1 MCERPPE
8 SSVTHIRFGSVFR
21 FGSILGAIGAALSPG
36 RIGIA
41 MFTLA
46 LLVGGGRIWDAVSTS
61 SDTTDVRPFNYVV
74 EQAEQFGT
82 SLVAAMLKAEP
93 TAFVSAAQSILWDL
107 PSTLWT
113 NGNALFVILFGLWT
127 AATLAFGGGLL
138 CRLEAVAKA
147 SHDREPLGPAMAM
160 VISRWTAF
168 FGALVMPLVLAGVLA
183 FILLVFGLLFFSLPV
198 MDVLGGLFYGVA
210 LVLGLSVS
218 LLLLGFAVSCPLLLP
233 AVATENCDG
242 PDAMHRAIAYVVACP
257 LRWLLY
263 LFTILLGLAMGL
275 LLVLTVSELT
285 VYVTGSLVNQWASGE
300 SLSYATA
307 AMNGTDSTDA
317 ALHTQWAGGLVA
329 FWMGLVQWVVAGWSL
344 AYVMSA
350 STRAYLLLRLTCDGQ
365 DEREIWWPGLIRGT
379 LAPKPPSSLDHV
391 E

>member
-8 SSVTHIRFGSVFR
+8 SSVAHIRFGSVFR
-21 FGSILGAIGAALSPG
+21 FGSILGAIGAALNPG

-46 LLVGGGRIWDAVSTS
+46 LLVGGGRIWDAASTS

-82 SLVAAMLKAEP
+82 SLITATRKAEP
-93 TAFVSAAQSILWDL
+93 TAFASAVQSILWDL

-113 NGNALFVILFGLWT
+113 NGNALFVILFGIWT
-127 AATLAFGGGLL
+127 AAVLAFGGGLL
-138 CRLEAVAKA
+138 CRLEAVGKA
-147 SHDREPLGPAMAM
+147 SQDREPLGPALAM

-183 FILLVFGLLFFSLPV
+183 FIVLLFGLLFFSLPV
-198 MDVLGGLFYGVA
+198 IDVLGGLFYGVA
-210 LVLGLSVS
+210 LVLGLGIA
-218 LLLLGFAVSCPLLLP
+218 LLLLGFSVACPLLLP

-242 PDAMHRAIAYVVACP
+242 PDAMHRAIAYVVARP

-263 LFTILLGLAMGL
+263 LFTILLGLALGL
-275 LLVLTVSELT
+275 LLVVTVSKLT
-285 VYVTGSLVNQWASGE
+285 VYVTGSLVDQWAFGE
-300 SLSYATA
+300 SISHASA
-307 AMNGTDSTDA
+307 AMDGTNSADA
-317 ALHTQWAGGLVA
+317 VWHTQWAGGLVA
-329 FWMGLVQWVVAGWSL
+329 FWMGLVQWIVAGWSL

-379 LAPKPPSSLDHV
+379 LAPEPPSPIDRGK
-391 E
+391 

>member
-8 SSVTHIRFGSVFR
+8 SSVAHIRFGSVFR
-21 FGSILGAIGAALSPG
+21 FGSILGAIGAALNPR

-46 LLVGGGRIWDAVSTS
+46 LLVGGGRFWDAVSTS
-61 SDTTDVRPFNYVV
+61 SDSTDVRPFNYVV
-74 EQAEQFGT
+74 EQAEQFGAN
-82 SLVAAMLKAEP
+82 LVTATLKAEP
-93 TAFVSAAQSILWDL
+93 TAFASALQSILWDL

-127 AATLAFGGGLL
+127 AAALAFGGGLL
-138 CRLEAVAKA
+138 CRLEAVGTTGQDK
-147 SHDREPLGPAMAM
+147 DPLGPAMSM
-160 VISRWTAF
+160 VISRWIAF

-183 FILLVFGLLFFSLPV
+183 FILLLFGLLFFSFPV
-198 MDVLGGLFYGVA
+198 IDVLGGLFYGIA
-210 LVLGLSVS
+210 LVLGLGIS

-233 AVATENCDG
+233 AVAAENCDG

-285 VYVTGSLVNQWASGE
+285 VHMTGSLVNQWAGGE
-300 SLSYATA
+300 SLSHANA
-307 AMNGTDSTDA
+307 AMNGTDSADA
-317 ALHTQWAGGLVA
+317 VWHTQWAGGLVA
-329 FWMGLVQWVVAGWSL
+329 FWMGLVQWIVAGWSL

-350 STRAYLLLRLTCDGQ
+350 STRAYLLLRLSCDGQ

-379 LAPKPPSSLDHV
+379 LAPNPPSSPDRV

>member
-1 MCERPPE
+1 
-8 SSVTHIRFGSVFR
+8 
-21 FGSILGAIGAALSPG
+21 
-36 RIGIA
+36 
-41 MFTLA
+41 
-46 LLVGGGRIWDAVSTS
+46 
-61 SDTTDVRPFNYVV
+61 
-74 EQAEQFGT
+74 
-82 SLVAAMLKAEP
+82 
-93 TAFVSAAQSILWDL
+93 
-107 PSTLWT
+107 
-113 NGNALFVILFGLWT
+113 
-127 AATLAFGGGLL
+127 
-138 CRLEAVAKA
+138 
-147 SHDREPLGPAMAM
+147 
-160 VISRWTAF
+160 
-168 FGALVMPLVLAGVLA
+168 
-183 FILLVFGLLFFSLPV
+183 
-198 MDVLGGLFYGVA
+198 
-210 LVLGLSVS
+210 
-218 LLLLGFAVSCPLLLP
+218 
-233 AVATENCDG
+233 
-242 PDAMHRAIAYVVACP
+242 
-257 LRWLLY
+257 LLY